1 MSILNKIL
9 QTKHREVDL
18 LKNKQLPK
26 GPIKE
31 KPTFQ
36 GIARKSQNVNIIAE
50 IKRASP
56 SKGVLSQDVDPVKLA
71 KFYESFG
78 ASAISV
84 LTDETYFKGSF
95 ADLKN
100 VSHAVK
106 IPVLCKD
113 FIIDKIQI
121 DFAKAAGAQ
130 IILLI
135 VAALSD
141 DKLHRLYGYAKQ
153 LDLEVLVEV
162 HDAVDLKRA
171 LKLNANIIGINNRNL
186 KTFTVDLNTTNEL
199 IRQITYEN
207 KIIVSESGLKTR
219 NDVERVAKAGAHAIL
234 VGETFM
240 TTDDLKGT
248 FSNLTV
254 PLPDKRERFL

>member
-56 SKGVLSQDVDPVKLA
+56 SKGVLSQDVDPVQLA

-254 PLPDKRERFL
+254 PLPDKR